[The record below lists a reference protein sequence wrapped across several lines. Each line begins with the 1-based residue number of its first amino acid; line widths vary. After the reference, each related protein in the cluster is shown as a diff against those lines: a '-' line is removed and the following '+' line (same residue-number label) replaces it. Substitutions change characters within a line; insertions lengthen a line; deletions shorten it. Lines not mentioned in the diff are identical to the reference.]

1 MTKYV
6 AALYALCDACGVE
19 APTNVRNDQN
29 LTIRLAYAC
38 ADKIGELEG
47 GVDTSDATATAADIK
62 TGKTAYVN
70 NVKVTGTSTAVET
83 GDATAT
89 AADIATGKT
98 AYVNG
103 QKITGTGTL
112 QPAG

>member
-19 APTNVRNDQN
+19 VPTNVRNDQN

-47 GVDTSDATATAADIK
+47 GVDTSDATATEADIK
-62 TGKTAYVN
+62 TGMTAYARGS
-70 NVKVTGTSTAVET
+70 KLTGHVVGVSTDDS
-83 GDATAT
+83 DATAGGMT
-89 AADIATGKT
+89 TSKT
-98 AYVNG
+98 R
-103 QKITGTGTL
+103 L
-112 QPAG
+112 L